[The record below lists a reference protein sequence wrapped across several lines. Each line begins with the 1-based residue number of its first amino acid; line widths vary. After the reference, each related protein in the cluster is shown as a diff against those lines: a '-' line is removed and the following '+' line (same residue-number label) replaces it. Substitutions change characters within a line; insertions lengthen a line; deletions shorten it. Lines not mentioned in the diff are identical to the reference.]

1 MPLPQFSGAMNVK
14 QAAHLLRRATF
25 GPTKAQI
32 DFYTGKTAATLI
44 TDLFTPTTSQ
54 INSPPRTTT
63 GLEWVDKPDNT
74 LGDIMDGDLQE
85 SFKGWW
91 LGKMLLD
98 GLTTNRPSIFEKI
111 VFFLH
116 THFTTNQEKV
126 GNARALY
133 YQNQLFRQF
142 AFDRNKTNPLRNFKE
157 LAKKICLDNAMLVFL
172 DGFSNVKGSVNE
184 NFAREFFELYAVG
197 KGLDNVYPATGDRN
211 DYFFFTETDIR
222 EAAKIFSGFT
232 TDFDFINGTKDTSI
246 PARPADTGLPRGKA
260 NPFSH
265 DNTVKTFSP
274 RFNGQ
279 TITPTTPENAPTEVS
294 MLRELDDL
302 MDMIF
307 DKEETDRNICRKI
320 YRFFIYYRITTD
332 IENTIITEMVN
343 TFVNSGYRIEPV
355 IRELLGSQHFFD
367 AGSGVT
373 DDKYGAI
380 IKSPLELVLG
390 TLRFFELDKLM
401 PNYQTQTEDFYM
413 ITSQLFGF
421 MQLQGLNLLNPFDVA
436 GYEAYFQVPIYNRAW
451 ISTNSLTR
459 RYEYILRIT
468 EFMSLMQVF
477 MNLTDSEAKQF
488 YFRFFKNNYP
498 QNASTV
504 TPNFL
509 IREITKY
516 LFPLDDENTE
526 ITDKRYAYFY
536 EQFIESIKNEFAQT
550 PGTEETVWATEWNG
564 GGQPDLTNNV
574 LVFVLN
580 KMLQTPE
587 YQLF

>member
-1 MPLPQFSGAMNVK
+1 MPLPQFSGSMNVK

-44 TDLFTPTTSQ
+44 NDLFTPTASQ
-54 INSPPRTTT
+54 ITSPPLTAT
-63 GLEWVDKPDNT
+63 GLEWVNRPDSA
-74 LGDIMDGDLQE
+74 LGDIMDSDLQD

-98 GLTTNRPSIFEKI
+98 GLATNRPSIFEKI

-126 GNARALY
+126 SNARALY

-157 LAKKICLDNAMLVFL
+157 LAKKICIENAMLVFL
-172 DGFSNVKGSVNE
+172 DGFTNVKGSVNE
-184 NFAREFFELYAVG
+184 NFAREFFELYTVG
-197 KGLDNVYPATGDRN
+197 KGLDNVYPATGDRR
-211 DYFFFTETDIR
+211 DYFYFTEDDIR
-222 EAAKIFSGFT
+222 EAAKIFSGFI
-232 TDFDFINGTKDTSI
+232 TDFDFINGTKDTST

-260 NPFSH
+260 EPALH
-265 DNTVKTFSP
+265 DNTVKQFSP
-274 RFNGQ
+274 RFNNQ

-294 MLRELDDL
+294 MLRELDDFL
-302 MDMIF
+302 DMIF
-307 DKEETDRNICRKI
+307 AKDETDRNICRKI
-320 YRFFIYYRITTD
+320 YRFFVYYRITPE
-332 IENTIITEMVN
+332 IENNIISEMVN
-343 TFVNSGYRIEPV
+343 TFVSTGYRIEPV
-355 IRELLGSQHFFD
+355 IRELLGSQHFFE
-367 AGSGVT
+367 AAAGVT
-373 DDKYGAI
+373 DDKFGAI
-380 IKSPLELVLG
+380 IKSPLELILG
-390 TLRFFELDKLM
+390 TLRFFELDKQV
-401 PNYQTQTEDFYM
+401 PNYQTQTANFYAL
-413 ITSQLFGF
+413 TGQLFGF
-421 MQLQGLNLLNPFDVA
+421 MQLQGLNFLNPFDVA

-459 RYEYILRIT
+459 RYEFVLRIT
-468 EFMSLMQVF
+468 ESMSLMQVF
-477 MNLTDSEAKQF
+477 MNLPDSEAKQY
-488 YFRFFKNNYP
+488 YFKFFKAKYP
-498 QNASTV
+498 QNASVV
-504 TPNFL
+504 TPNFV

-516 LFPLDDENTE
+516 LFPLDIENTE

-536 EQFIESIKNEFAQT
+536 EQFIEAIKAEFAQT
-550 PGTEETVWATEWNG
+550 PGTEEAVWANEWNSSA
-564 GGQPDLTNNV
+564 QADLSNNV